1 MKRKKE
7 RIKESELFE
16 NVSLLIFFFGG
27 ILLVYKPAYDYT
39 VIKVVM
45 GYLFTFLLSLK
56 FILENKNLEF
66 DYKKLISFILFSIYI
81 LFSSFTAPFK
91 YGAASLLEN
100 YLLYFMIFIL
110 SSNLK
115 IREEWIFYWLTA
127 SFIASTIGFFQYL
140 TPKHYPISTFGN
152 PNFYSGHIIM
162 PICIGFSLLFSKKTK
177 DEYKFLILIFL
188 ILSFI
193 TLIFTKSRASI
204 TAVAFGIATV
214 YFLLNKERKIK
225 WAGYGI
231 IILALGILSPL
242 IYKEFLTN
250 IRYFIW
256 QGTLN
261 LIKHKPIEG
270 WGFGQFIYYYFYFR
284 KREYFLQPEAT
295 PITNHAHNEYLEIWS
310 EIGIIGL
317 LIFLFLIYITVS
329 SFFRKKNKLESSVI
343 AGFVGGIFAVMVD
356 NIFSTN
362 LRNPSTAMYFWFLL
376 GVLNGTSLK
385 KSFSTGVS
393 MAFFTV
399 VVFVSFVMGI
409 FSSYYRVLPQVY
421 LKRAIWAKDLKKYKE
436 AIKNY
441 EIVCSLN
448 PHNYTAWYK
457 LAYVY
462 GMIGDYKK
470 AEKTYLYINNYLFPH
485 FAKTDTNLG
494 TLYLKMGNYRKAL
507 SYYLYAE
514 WLNPYDKDV
523 LCSIASI
530 YLIYYN
536 NVDEAV
542 KYLKRVLTI
551 DPENRYANRVL
562 KELKKEGMIKNG
574 G

>member
-421 LKRAIWAKDLKKYKE
+421 LKRAIWAKDLKNYKE

-462 GMIGDYKK
+462 GITGDYKK